1 MNRYLGKMHKQK
13 RKNRI
18 FIGVLALGTILATSC
33 GSSETQSNT
42 SDSFE
47 GQTLTVANWKDYGS
61 DISWAVAQF
70 EEETGAKVVHQY
82 FNSLEELLQLLRDG
96 GVGKVDVALPNLAYV
111 QPAITDDLLEK
122 IDTSKLK
129 NYSELDE
136 NLKQHPDLKSEGNLY
151 GVPWMWGST
160 SLAFNTETPP
170 ADAGKW
176 SSLWNPS
183 NKGKVAF
190 FDDVTTAIM
199 TAALYIGEDPYNP
212 DLAKIK
218 DSLIELKNNSK
229 VFWASADDWTK
240 GFATGQ
246 ITSGNLWSGLA
257 GTEIGRGQ
265 PLKYVIPDEG
275 AVGWLDS
282 WAIVKNAPNK
292 ELAYKWIDYMTS
304 AEYQQ
309 KWAEDTERSSP
320 APANLVATKAISK
333 ETAQRI
339 GAVAE
344 WLPKLTLQKSLPAET
359 MKEWTKLWEEVKAG

>member
-1 MNRYLGKMHKQK
+1 MTKKMKQK
-13 RKNRI
+13 LA
-18 FIGVLALGTILATSC
+18 FISFLTLGALIATSC
-33 GSSETQSNT
+33 GGSEPEGTS
-42 SDSFE
+42 SDSFK

-61 DISWAVAQF
+61 DISWAIEQF
-70 EEETGAKVVHQY
+70 ESETGAKVVHQY
-82 FNSLEELLQLLRDG
+82 FNSEEELLQILRDG
-96 GVGKVDVALPNLAYV
+96 GIGKVDVALPNLAYV
-111 QPAITDDLLEK
+111 QPAIADDLLEI
-122 IDTSKLK
+122 IDTTKLQ
-129 NYSELDE
+129 NYAQLDE
-136 NLKQHPDLKSEGNLY
+136 NLKQHPDLSSGGKIY

-160 SLAFNTETPP
+160 GLAYNTATPP

-176 SSLWNPS
+176 ASLWNPE

-199 TAALYIGEDPYNP
+199 TAALYLGEDPYNP
-212 DLAKIK
+212 DLSKVK
-218 DSLIELKNNSK
+218 ESLVALKSNSK
-229 VFWASADDWTK
+229 MFWASADDWTK

-246 ITSGNLWSGLA
+246 ITVGNLWSGLA

-265 PLKYVIPDEG
+265 PINYLIPDQG

-292 ELAYKWIDYMTS
+292 ELAYKWIDFMTS
-304 AEYQQ
+304 AGYQQ

-320 APANLVATKAISK
+320 APANLEATKAISK

-359 MKEWTKLWEEVKAG
+359 MREWTKLWEEVKAD